1 MLEPHQDKAIRRAA
15 VAGLFYPADPGD
27 LKSAVEELLANSKIK
42 HRPGRIR
49 ALIVPH
55 AGYVYSGPVAA
66 KAFALL
72 RAAHYYAGRVAI
84 IGPAHKIWISGIAV
98 PSVRAF
104 ATPLGKIPLDT
115 TVIEE
120 IAALPS
126 AAIDDKPHA
135 NEHALEVEL
144 PFLRTVLG
152 SARIVP
158 LLVGS
163 ATPTEVAE
171 VLSRLW
177 DDDTLIVVSSDLSH
191 FLRYEDAQRRDSAT
205 ADAIRQMPPADAF
218 PVDALGDVLGAAAR
232 AIHDRVQAPVA
243 ICSQSVLAAAA
254 LAVQAHADV
263 ELPMG
268 HVRPVDFFVT
278 VAETG
283 ARKSA
288 SDTEA
293 TWPIRKREQALRVG
307 NSSADTGCPTMQSFV
322 PRPACRNCGMTARHA
337 ACAPATVR

>member
-1 MLEPHQDKAIRRAA
+1 M
-15 VAGLFYPADPGD
+15 AGLFYPADPGE
-27 LKSAVEELLANSKIK
+27 LESAVEELLANSKIK

-55 AGYVYSGPVAA
+55 AGYVYSGP
-66 KAFALL
+66 
-72 RAAHYYAGRVAI
+72 
-84 IGPAHKIWISGIAV
+84 WISGIAV

-115 TVIEE
+115 AVIEE
-120 IAALPS
+120 IAALPFV
-126 AAIDDKPHA
+126 AIDDKPHA

-144 PFLRTVLG
+144 PFLQTVLG

-205 ADAIRQMPPADAF
+205 ADAIERLDETAIDFEDACGAV
-218 PVDALGDVLGAAAR
+218 PVRGLLIEAKRRGLSIERLDLRNSGDTAGDR
-232 AIHDRVQAPVA
+232 DRVVGYGAWA
-243 ICSQSVLAAAA
+243 IRA
-254 LAVQAHADV
+254 
-263 ELPMG
+263 G
-268 HVRPVDFFVT
+268 
-278 VAETG
+278 
-283 ARKSA
+283 
-288 SDTEA
+288 
-293 TWPIRKREQALRVG
+293 
-307 NSSADTGCPTMQSFV
+307 
-322 PRPACRNCGMTARHA
+322 
-337 ACAPATVR
+337 

>member
-15 VAGLFYPADPGD
+15 VAGLFYPADPGE

-72 RAAHYYAGRVAI
+72 RAAHYYAGRVAV
-84 IGPAHKIWISGIAV
+84 IGPAHKIWIRGIAV

-144 PFLRTVLG
+144 PFLQTVLG

-205 ADAIRQMPPADAF
+205 ADAIERLDETAIDFEDACGAI
-218 PVDALGDVLGAAAR
+218 PVRGLLIEAKRRGLSIERLDLRNSGDTAGDR
-232 AIHDRVQAPVA
+232 DRVVGYGAWA
-243 ICSQSVLAAAA
+243 I
-254 LAVQAHADV
+254 
-263 ELPMG
+263 
-268 HVRPVDFFVT
+268 R
-278 VAETG
+278 
-283 ARKSA
+283 AR
-288 SDTEA
+288 
-293 TWPIRKREQALRVG
+293 
-307 NSSADTGCPTMQSFV
+307 
-322 PRPACRNCGMTARHA
+322 
-337 ACAPATVR
+337 

>member
-15 VAGLFYPADPGD
+15 VAGLFYPADPGE

-55 AGYVYSGPVAA
+55 AGYVYSGP
-66 KAFALL
+66 
-72 RAAHYYAGRVAI
+72 
-84 IGPAHKIWISGIAV
+84 WISGIAV

-120 IAALPS
+120 IDALPS

-144 PFLRTVLG
+144 PFLQTVLG

-171 VLSRLW
+171 VLGRLW
-177 DDDTLIVVSSDLSH
+177 DEDTLIVVSSDLSH

-205 ADAIRQMPPADAF
+205 ADAIERLDETAIDFEDACGAI
-218 PVDALGDVLGAAAR
+218 PVRGG
-232 AIHDRVQAPVA
+232 
-243 ICSQSVLAAAA
+243 
-254 LAVQAHADV
+254 
-263 ELPMG
+263 
-268 HVRPVDFFVT
+268 
-278 VAETG
+278 
-283 ARKSA
+283 
-288 SDTEA
+288 
-293 TWPIRKREQALRVG
+293 
-307 NSSADTGCPTMQSFV
+307 
-322 PRPACRNCGMTARHA
+322 
-337 ACAPATVR
+337 

>member
-1 MLEPHQDKAIRRAA
+1 MLEPHQDKTIRRTA
-15 VAGLFYPADPGD
+15 VAGLFYPADPSD
-27 LKSAVEELLANSKIK
+27 LESAVEDLLANSKIK

-55 AGYVYSGPVAA
+55 AGYAYSGSVAA
-66 KAFALL
+66 EAFALL
-72 RAAHYYAGRVAI
+72 RAANYHIGRVAI
-84 IGPAHKIWISGIAV
+84 IGPAHKIWIRGIAV

-120 IAALPS
+120 ISALPS
-126 AAIDDKPHA
+126 VAIDDKPHA

-144 PFLRTVLG
+144 PFLQTVLG

-163 ATPTEVAE
+163 ATPAEVAE

-205 ADAIRQMPPADAF
+205 ADAIERLDETAIDFEDACGAI
-218 PVDALGDVLGAAAR
+218 PVRGLLIEAKRRGLSIERLDFRNSGDTAGDR
-232 AIHDRVQAPVA
+232 DRVVGYGAWA
-243 ICSQSVLAAAA
+243 I
-254 LAVQAHADV
+254 
-263 ELPMG
+263 
-268 HVRPVDFFVT
+268 R
-278 VAETG
+278 
-283 ARKSA
+283 AR
-288 SDTEA
+288 
-293 TWPIRKREQALRVG
+293 
-307 NSSADTGCPTMQSFV
+307 
-322 PRPACRNCGMTARHA
+322 
-337 ACAPATVR
+337 

>member
-15 VAGLFYPADPGD
+15 VAGLFYPADPVE
-27 LKSAVEELLANSKIK
+27 LKSDVEELLANSKIK

-72 RAAHYYAGRVAI
+72 RAANYYAGRVAI
-84 IGPAHKIWISGIAV
+84 IGPAHKIWIRGIAV

-115 TVIEE
+115 AVIEE

-144 PFLRTVLG
+144 PFLQTVLG

-177 DDDTLIVVSSDLSH
+177 DEDTLIVVSSDLSH
-191 FLRYEDAQRRDSAT
+191 FLRGPARLRPLSPSGRRRHRTPMRPLLWPAQ
-205 ADAIRQMPPADAF
+205 
-218 PVDALGDVLGAAAR
+218 
-232 AIHDRVQAPVA
+232 
-243 ICSQSVLAAAA
+243 
-254 LAVQAHADV
+254 
-263 ELPMG
+263 
-268 HVRPVDFFVT
+268 
-278 VAETG
+278 
-283 ARKSA
+283 
-288 SDTEA
+288 
-293 TWPIRKREQALRVG
+293 
-307 NSSADTGCPTMQSFV
+307 SSAKARINYESGLSTFRITRA
-322 PRPACRNCGMTARHA
+322 RPLVERLET
-337 ACAPATVR
+337 

>member
-15 VAGLFYPADPGD
+15 VAGLFYPADPGE

-72 RAAHYYAGRVAI
+72 RTAHYYAGRAAI
-84 IGPAHKIWISGIAV
+84 IGPAHKIWIRGIAV

-144 PFLRTVLG
+144 PFLQTVLG

-205 ADAIRQMPPADAF
+205 ADSIERLDETAIDFEDACGAI
-218 PVDALGDVLGAAAR
+218 PVRGLLRGEASWPFDRAPRFTELRRHGGRSGPGRRLRGLGYSRRIV
-232 AIHDRVQAPVA
+232 
-243 ICSQSVLAAAA
+243 
-254 LAVQAHADV
+254 
-263 ELPMG
+263 
-268 HVRPVDFFVT
+268 HV
-278 VAETG
+278 G
-283 ARKSA
+283 
-288 SDTEA
+288 
-293 TWPIRKREQALRVG
+293 IRK
-307 NSSADTGCPTMQSFV
+307 
-322 PRPACRNCGMTARHA
+322 
-337 ACAPATVR
+337 APISMLGSRLSPLG

>member
-1 MLEPHQDKAIRRAA
+1 MLEPHQDKAIKRAA
-15 VAGLFYPADPGD
+15 VAGLFYPADPGE

-72 RAAHYYAGRVAI
+72 RAAHYYAGRAAI
-84 IGPAHKIWISGIAV
+84 IGPAHKIWIRGIAV

-144 PFLRTVLG
+144 PFLQTVLG

-205 ADAIRQMPPADAF
+205 ADAIERLDETAIDFEDACGAI
-218 PVDALGDVLGAAAR
+218 PVRGLLIEAKRRGLSIERLDLRNSGDTAGDR
-232 AIHDRVQAPVA
+232 DRVVGYGAWA
-243 ICSQSVLAAAA
+243 IRA
-254 LAVQAHADV
+254 
-263 ELPMG
+263 G
-268 HVRPVDFFVT
+268 
-278 VAETG
+278 
-283 ARKSA
+283 
-288 SDTEA
+288 
-293 TWPIRKREQALRVG
+293 
-307 NSSADTGCPTMQSFV
+307 
-322 PRPACRNCGMTARHA
+322 
-337 ACAPATVR
+337 